1 MKSVVRLIS
10 AVLVVAVAL
19 SSCGKDK
26 TDYDVIYDG
35 DKDNI
40 GYLALGGLEASV
52 MIDTENYQTPA
63 KTTRADGVDINTFDV
78 VITNSE
84 GATVAEFKYG
94 ERPTE
99 PISLPGGLY
108 KLSMTSGQMSGAAW
122 ESPIYSAE
130 KEFTIVRKQTTT
142 VDDIVCKLAN
152 IKVTVSYSA
161 DVADQL
167 DPAYTT
173 MDVAIE
179 QNELTYAM
187 SETRA
192 GYFEP
197 LAAENTLKFT
207 LNCRYVGQDKDIV
220 MTNTIKGVKAAQW
233 RKINVVIQHASDGT
247 ASVVIECDTWTYDE
261 EVVFD
266 SATFLMEEVI
276 PDDTDMPVIAWEG
289 YDLAEEFELT
299 DEMFD
304 TDGNFLK
311 SINIDVTAKTPLASL
326 VVKAASDNS
335 DFTTAYTQI
344 LPLEQDLC
352 SPTAST
358 MLLSMMGYPTDAAG
372 KTSTRIKFGAQAANL
387 MHKYEGTHTYTI
399 TATDTNGRTSTE
411 TLTVTYGQN
420 VAPRIVW
427 VGYNIDERQTIT
439 DDMTCTIRVTAPL
452 AIKDFEIKIV
462 SDTLTPEELEG
473 VGLAAEFSLVN
484 STEFFDSLSGL
495 GFPTG
500 DAVYNQTQISEDALN
515 ITGFLTILGG
525 FSGDHDFVMTVTDME
540 GNVTT
545 KTVMLHAE
553 G

>member
-1 MKSVVRLIS
+1 MSTL
-10 AVLVVAVAL
+10 LVVALAL
-19 SSCGKDK
+19 GSCGKDK
-26 TDYDVIYDG
+26 TDYNVTIDG
-35 DKDNI
+35 DSDNV
-40 GYLALGGLEASV
+40 GYLSLGGLEASV

-63 KTTRADGVDINTFDV
+63 KTTRAEGVDINTFDV

-84 GATVAEFKYG
+84 GAAVAEFKYG

-99 PISLPGGLY
+99 PISLPGGIY
-108 KLSMTSGQMSGAAW
+108 KLTMSSGEMTGAAW
-122 ESPIYSAE
+122 ESPVYSAE
-130 KEFTIVRKQTTT
+130 KEFTIVRKQTTV

-152 IKVTVSYSA
+152 IKVTVSYAA

-173 MDVAIE
+173 MTVAVE
-179 QNELTYAM
+179 QNELIYAM
-187 SETRA
+187 TETRA
-192 GYFEP
+192 GYFES

-220 MTNTIKGVKAAQW
+220 MTNTIKGVKPAQW

-247 ASVVIECDTWTYDE
+247 GSIGIVCDTWTYDE

-276 PDDTDMPVIAWEG
+276 PDDTDMPVIVWEG

-311 SINIDVTAKTPLASL
+311 SINIDVTSKTPLASL

-335 DFTTAYTQI
+335 DFTAAYTQI
-344 LPLEQDLC
+344 MPLEQDLC
-352 SPTAST
+352 NPTVST

-372 KTSTRIKFGAQAANL
+372 KTSTRIKFGAQAATL
-387 MHKYEGTHTYTI
+387 MHEYEGTHSYTI
-399 TATDTNGRTSTE
+399 TATDTNGRTSTQ

-439 DDMTCTIRVTAPL
+439 GDMTCMIRVTAPL
-452 AIKDFEIKIV
+452 AIKDFEIEIE
-462 SDTLTPEELEG
+462 SDTLTPQELTS

-484 STEFFDSLSGL
+484 STEFFDALGGL
-495 GFPTG
+495 GFPIG
-500 DAVYNQTQISEDALN
+500 DAVYGQTLISEDVLN
-515 ITGFLTILGG
+515 ITTFLAILGG
-525 FSGDHDFVMTVTDME
+525 FPGDHDFVMTVTDME

>member
-35 DKDNI
+35 DKDNV

-63 KTTRADGVDINTFDV
+63 KATRADGVDINTFDV

-220 MTNTIKGVKAAQW
+220 MTNTIPNVKAAQW

-247 ASVVIECDTWTYDE
+247 ASIGIVCDTWTYDE
-261 EVVFD
+261 EIVFD
-266 SATFLMEEVI
+266 TAAYLMEEVLV
-276 PDDTDMPVIAWEG
+276 DDTDMPVINWEG
-289 YDLAEEFELT
+289 HDMSEEFELT

-304 TDGNFLK
+304 ADGNFLK
-311 SINIDVTAKTPLASL
+311 SINIDITSKSPIASL
-326 VVKAASDNS
+326 VVKVSSDNS
-335 DFTTAYTQI
+335 DFTDAYKSAI
-344 LPLEQDLC
+344 ALEQDLC
-352 SPTAST
+352 NVTS
-358 MLLSMMGYPTDAAG
+358 SMIWQMFGYPTDAKG
-372 KTSTRIKFGAQAANL
+372 KTSTRIQLGKQAGT
-387 MHKYEGTHTYTI
+387 MKSYEGTHTYEI
-399 TATDTNGRTSTE
+399 TATDENGRST
-411 TLTVTYGQN
+411 TQKLSIAYGQIIE
-420 VAPRIVW
+420 PRIVW
-427 VGYNIDERQTIT
+427 VGYDIDQRQTIT
-439 DDMTCTIRVTAPL
+439 DDMTCKIRVTAPL
-452 AIKDFEIKIV
+452 AIKDFTIKII
-462 SDTLTPEELEG
+462 SDTLTPEELER
-473 VGLAAEFSLVN
+473 VELAAEFSLVT
-484 STEFFDSLSGL
+484 STEFAEALTGL
-495 GFPTG
+495 GFPVG
-500 DAVYNQTQISEDALN
+500 DKVYGKTLISEDDLN
-515 ITGFLTILGG
+515 ITGFLAILGG
-525 FSGDHDFVMTVTDME
+525 FPGDHAFEMTVTDME
-540 GNVTT
+540 GNATT
-545 KTVMLHAE
+545 KTVMLHANE
-553 G
+553 